1 MKEINGYPMKPL
13 TYVAAFF
20 TAVSLAWTGYSI
32 TDLMEAGA
40 WGLLAAVSV
49 DGLWGVV
56 QYLDSKGIGGRAV
69 QVAGWITLAAACGLL
84 GYHGWTINPAAAVAG
99 ALPPIVAKLAWI
111 GDIRLRRDP
120 AALAPDQEAEIND
133 VIRES
138 EYIARKTAAEIDRET
153 AAEIARIQAQGKVAI
168 VRTEVI
174 FDVQLARLNKQAELD
189 LRRPLELEPA
199 AASSPVL
206 AALDGRQEDRQEA
219 ASPARQEDPV
229 TEWAVDSTE
238 TEYPIAPA
246 VPVTGTAFGF
256 GAVLTASTTRQEAAP
271 APARTT
277 ANTGRQEAA
286 SIARQQPAKRAAR
299 KPVSAAAKTRR
310 PMEEWVKVAA
320 PVLHSETERLGRQPS
335 GPEFADAIAAAGLG
349 AVSAST
355 AKNIRANITG

>member
-1 MKEINGYPMKPL
+1 MKEINGYPMNPL

-56 QYLDSKGIGGRAV
+56 QYLDAKGIGGRAV

-99 ALPPIVAKLAWI
+99 ALPPIVAKLSWI

-199 AASSPVL
+199 AASAPVL
-206 AALDGRQEDRQEA
+206 AAPDTRHDDRQEA
-219 ASPARQEDPV
+219 ANTARQEDPV

-238 TEYPIAPA
+238 TEYPIAPT
-246 VPVTGTAFGF
+246 VPAAGSAFGF

-271 APARTT
+271 APAS
-277 ANTGRQEAA
+277 TGRQEAA
-286 SIARQQPAKRAAR
+286 SSARQQPAKRAAR
-299 KPVSAAAKTRR
+299 KPASTAAKTRR
-310 PMEEWVKVAA
+310 PMTEWVELAA
-320 PVLHSETERLGRQPS
+320 PVLHAETERLGRQPS

-355 AKNIRANITG
+355 AKNIRAGITG